1 MSRLLISIIIP
12 VYNVKPF
19 LEKCLESVIN
29 QAYKDIEIILIDD
42 GSTDGS
48 GMICDRYAEIDN
60 RITIIH
66 KKNAGVSA
74 ARNDGIDIANGEYI
88 CFVDSDDWLEL
99 DYLETIVPILIN
111 RKPSLLINNWVRV
124 GTDDSIFNMFDD
136 NKKIISLVKD
146 EALIQLA
153 KQDYYGWGP
162 VASFYEATACKRCKF
177 DESVAYGED
186 LLFKYCFIKEATG
199 EIIYQP
205 LAKYYYF
212 FRESSAVNSYGLRR
226 KLDDIKVLEHIIE
239 QEDNRVGDVFYKKV
253 YLPQLVYYSVN
264 AFFSDNEDDKLVAK
278 TINRKIV
285 SSFKVRLVITFLTI
299 YIRKL
304 IGHFMSEN
312 FKGRLLKMIKPL
324 RQ

>member
-42 GSTDGS
+42 GSTDSS
-48 GMICDRYAEIDN
+48 GIICDRYAEVDD
-60 RITIIH
+60 RINVIH

-111 RKPSLLINNWVRV
+111 SKPSLLINNWVRV

-153 KQDYYGWGP
+153 KQDYYGWEP
-162 VASFYEATACKRCKF
+162 FASFYEANACKRCKF
-177 DESVAYGED
+177 DKSVAYGED

-239 QEDNRVGDVFYKKV
+239 QEDNRVGDLFYKKV

-264 AFFSDNEDDKLVAK
+264 AFFSDNEDDKLVAQ

-285 SSFKVRLVITFLTI
+285 SSFKARLVITFLII